1 MYIHPNFNQNY
12 NQNFKGLVPLKDYKG
27 VILKLTEQDK
37 KQIAD
42 LISERTLLQFKADAI
57 TERLNKIKTVIG
69 SCGLLNELSRIEGHI
84 NEITEQIRNIKIK
97 RKEELNKNL

>member
-12 NQNFKGLVPLKDYKG
+12 NQNYKGLVPLKDYKG
-27 VILKLTEQDK
+27 VVLKLTEQDK

-57 TERLNKIKTVIG
+57 IEKLNKIKTVIG
-69 SCGLLNELSRIEGHI
+69 SCGLLNELSHIEGRI

-97 RKEELNKNL
+97 RKEELSKNL